1 MSMAPKLILGQRQAL
16 VMTPQLQQ
24 AIKLLQLNQI
34 ELARFIEAEIEQNP
48 LLTTAEETPQGDD
61 EPSDAPEG
69 LPSPSHAE
77 ADAGDGETGSDD
89 FDPRG
94 AETDG
99 EAAGA
104 SAEDQ
109 PAGETADAG
118 VSEWGPGGRGNDDY
132 DPLQAIGDTPTLR
145 EHILSQIGLEFADPA
160 DRLVAMSLTDQL
172 DAAGYLSGDL
182 AELVAPLGV
191 GADAAGRVL
200 ARLQRFEPVG
210 IFARSLS
217 ECLALQLADRN
228 RLDPAMQALLDNL
241 DLVARRDFAVLMRRC
256 GVDAEDLTQMLAELR
271 QLDPKPGQR
280 FEAPVAQTLIPDLFL
295 RNGPDGGWL
304 LELNNEALPRV
315 LVNRQYHATLS
326 SGPRDRA
333 TREFITERMQVA
345 SWLVKAL
352 DQRAN
357 TILRVAR
364 EIVRQQEGFFR
375 RGVAGLRPLVL
386 RDIAL
391 AVELHEST
399 ISRVTTNK
407 FMATPR
413 GIFELKYFFTSSLPA
428 VAASGD
434 SVTSEAVR
442 DRIRLLIDAEAPGGT
457 LSDDS
462 LVALLHREGIAI
474 ARRTVA
480 KYRDALGIPSSAQRR
495 RDKALRAMADGG
507 GRNGRAV
514 LRRGSDGDVAD
525 DGAGPLPGESEMTPK
540 SADLGHS

>member
-61 EPSDAPEG
+61 DASDAAESQQPR
-69 LPSPSHAE
+69 AE
-77 ADAGDGETGSDD
+77 APPAADGDAGSDD

-94 AETDG
+94 EEAG
-99 EAAGA
+99 NEAAS
-104 SAEDQ
+104 SAGEE
-109 PAGETADAG
+109 PATGETADAG
-118 VSEWGPGGRGNDDY
+118 VSEWGSGGRAGNDDY

-145 EHILSQIGLEFADPA
+145 EHILNQIGLEFADPA

-191 GADAAGRVL
+191 GADAASRVL

-315 LVNRQYHATLS
+315 LVNRQYHATLN

-462 LVALLHREGIAI
+462 LVALLHGEGIAI

-507 GRNGRAV
+507 GRNGRAS
-514 LRRGSDGDVAD
+514 LRQGSRGEVAEE
-525 DGAGPLPGESEMTPK
+525 GAGPLPAESDMIPK